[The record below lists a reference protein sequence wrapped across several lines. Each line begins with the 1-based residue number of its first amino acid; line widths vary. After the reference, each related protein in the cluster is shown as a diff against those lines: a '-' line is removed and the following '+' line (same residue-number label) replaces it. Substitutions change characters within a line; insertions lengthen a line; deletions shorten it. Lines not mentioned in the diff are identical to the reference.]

1 MTSRK
6 VYGKIVTYEQ
16 AFGLILGIDFDEK
29 IQKFITD
36 LEKDGHTEKSIAF
49 AIWRTKDTLLSHV
62 KEDYFLSMLK
72 NEILKYSWSKDDK
85 RWNEYNENKITE
97 EELNEFVNTSE
108 RLEFIYFIQGV
119 NGGLIRFGCSIH
131 PAFTLKAFQKGHPD
145 KLKIL
150 LVISESYDKSLE
162 LEKKFNK
169 YKLKGGW
176 YKPDKEIFDE
186 IEKLKAKYPHV
197 VGD

>member
-29 IQKFITD
+29 IREFVTG
-36 LEKDGHTEKSIAF
+36 LEKEGHTEKSIAF
-49 AIWRTKDTLLSHV
+49 AIWRTKDILLNHV

-72 NEILKYSWSKDDK
+72 NEILRYSWTKDDA
-85 RWNEYNENKITE
+85 RWKEYNENKGTE
-97 EELNEFVNTSE
+97 ERINEFVNNSE
-108 RLEFIYFIQGV
+108 RLEFIYFIQGES
-119 NGGLIRFGCSIH
+119 GGSVRFGCSLN
-131 PAFTLKAFQKGHPD
+131 PVFTLRAFQKGYPD
-145 KLKIL
+145 RLKIL
-150 LVISESYDKSLE
+150 LVIREDFDFTKE
-162 LEKKFNK
+162 LKTKFKKH
-169 YKLKGGW
+169 KLKGDW

-186 IEKLKAKYPHV
+186 IENLKKKYPHV